1 MTMSLVDHY
10 WDPRYKLEKHP
21 CAHCQGTGRVAVTRA
36 AKIPYKG
43 ITQHD
48 GRTRRKCAEC
58 LGDGYR
64 TFRVK
69 R

>member
-10 WDPRYKLEKHP
+10 WDSRYKLEKHP
-21 CAHCQGTGRVAVTRA
+21 CAHCKGTGHVRPMKLVSYRGTET
-36 AKIPYKG
+36 IPKA
-43 ITQHD
+43 
-48 GRTRRKCAEC
+48 RKCVEC
-58 LGDGYR
+58 LGDGFR

>member
-21 CAHCQGTGRVAVTRA
+21 CALCKGTGRVIA
-36 AKIPYKG
+36 AKLVPFVG
-43 ITQHD
+43 APVATM
-48 GRTRRKCAEC
+48 RKCAEC
-58 LGDGYR
+58 LGDGFR